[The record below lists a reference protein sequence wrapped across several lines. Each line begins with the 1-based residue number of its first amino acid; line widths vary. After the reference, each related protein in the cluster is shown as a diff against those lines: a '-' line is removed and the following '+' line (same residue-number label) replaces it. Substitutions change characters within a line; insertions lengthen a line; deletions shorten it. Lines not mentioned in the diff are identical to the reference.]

1 MNILNSKLW
10 FSRKELLKWNK
21 KHFTL
26 VLQKLSFRLKKQTS
40 KNVVDTTFKWGKNNF
55 ILHFIFSVVSSGTY
69 ISNKINNRRQ
79 FIQLESFLQNE
90 IVIFIHLFF
99 LHHGIPCHWSLSIHS
114 ENRKSVWL
122 KWVDRYLLYQA
133 FWNSLGYSTE
143 GYSKLFPSETLFWIN
158 ILAQSQQWKH
168 QNNNW
173 NLLQVNNTDT

>member
-1 MNILNSKLW
+1 MKLLFLFIYFFYLNFYFCKPPPIWTRTRHSKPNSTAALI
-10 FSRKELLKWNK
+10 
-21 KHFTL
+21 TP
-26 VLQKLSFRLKKQTS
+26 
-40 KNVVDTTFKWGKNNF
+40 TFVPPSSWGE
-55 ILHFIFSVVSSGTY
+55 GG
-69 ISNKINNRRQ
+69 
-79 FIQLESFLQNE
+79 
-90 IVIFIHLFF
+90 
-99 LHHGIPCHWSLSIHS
+99 HHGIPCHWSLSIHS

-173 NLLQVNNTDT
+173 NLLQVNNRHLNDTIGVVEVSLLLTLNRFHTMS